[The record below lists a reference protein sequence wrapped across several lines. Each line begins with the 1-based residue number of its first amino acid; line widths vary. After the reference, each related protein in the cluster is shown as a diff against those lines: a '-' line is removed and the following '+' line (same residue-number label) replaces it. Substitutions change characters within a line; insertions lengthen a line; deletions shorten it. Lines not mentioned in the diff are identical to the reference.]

1 MWLGFALPGAYEGTQ
16 LEGYF
21 DNGFYDNWNIEYYS
35 FNDSGEISDITFALY
50 GETAACDFM
59 FAVFGMPYGYL
70 QQALSITYHS
80 ITMTAYY
87 DDAGSISG
95 VDYSIRVTLPN
106 SGDTAMYKGL
116 PINWDTVTLIVT
128 GDTAKDSSLDAAI
141 AQKESEFAAETL

>member
-1 MWLGFALPGAYEGTQ
+1 
-16 LEGYF
+16 
-21 DNGFYDNWNIEYYS
+21 
-35 FNDSGEISDITFALY
+35 
-50 GETAACDFM
+50 M

-80 ITMTAYY
+80 ITMTVYY

-95 VDYSIRVTLPN
+95 VDYAIRVTLPN

-116 PINWDTVTLIVT
+116 PINWDTATLIGT